1 MVLQGWESQ
10 LDPEFKPYMQRRNAL
25 SVHNG
30 CVLWGSHVVVPPPGR
45 APILK
50 LLHEEHPG
58 TGGM

>member
-10 LDPEFKPYMQRRNAL
+10 LDPEFKPYMQWRNEL
-25 SVHNG
+25 SVQNG

-58 TGGM
+58 IGGM